1 MARCIFCDIVLAA
14 DSRKNGTSSLKAHVD
29 ACAKARAEKG
39 GQVILNLQPSG
50 NLQPNG
56 SSTGTLTT
64 WKFNQAEIRIAL
76 AEMIIIDELPFIFVE
91 HEGFRRFMVCAC
103 PMFIIP
109 SRRSIREDCFRL
121 FLDGRER
128 LKEYFKTTCE
138 GRVSITTDGWTSV
151 QNFNYICITA
161 HFVGKD
167 WKLHKKI
174 INFQRT
180 KSHKGVDVGEAI
192 ATCLENWGLKSIFTV
207 TVDNASANDTS
218 ITCLKDKLKGWGTSM
233 MDGKYLHMRCVA
245 HIVNL
250 IVGVGLREMGIS
262 VRRVREAVRWVCAS
276 PAREQNFQEI
286 ADFKKIESNKKLCL
300 DVPTRWNSTYIMLE
314 TALIYQKAFFALDL
328 MDHTFGADLE
338 QKKYKDVILGS
349 PTEDDWK
356 CVKNLTRY
364 LKFFH
369 ELTLVASGTKYVTSH
384 LFLTEVSRLFHHIYK
399 MEKSGDED
407 IKKMALKMKGKV
419 FKYWSEEDATN
430 QRMNRLM
437 YLAPVFD
444 PRYRWSILEYTFP
457 KLYGQDRGD
466 ELLAQVREEFNTMFD
481 VYKEK
486 QAIDG
491 VSQTQSMSTNQG
503 SNFGDNM
510 DGGCDDVEGD
520 DDFFDGYDVVPV
532 RIGERV
538 ELEKYLT
545 GEREEMDKSGKPFDV
560 LGWWK
565 GNEVKYPVLSAMA
578 KDILAIPISTVAS
591 ESCFSTGGRVLD
603 DFRSSL
609 TPQIV
614 EALICVEDWLRTS
627 YGSVR
632 NEENLE
638 DQREFEQGNC
648 LFVTST

>member
-1 MARCIFCDIVLAA
+1 MRCI
-14 DSRKNGTSSLKAHVD
+14 
-29 ACAKARAEKG
+29 
-39 GQVILNLQPSG
+39 
-50 NLQPNG
+50 
-56 SSTGTLTT
+56 
-64 WKFNQAEIRIAL
+64 
-76 AEMIIIDELPFIFVE
+76 
-91 HEGFRRFMVCAC
+91 
-103 PMFIIP
+103 
-109 SRRSIREDCFRL
+109 
-121 FLDGRER
+121 
-128 LKEYFKTTCE
+128 
-138 GRVSITTDGWTSV
+138 
-151 QNFNYICITA
+151 
-161 HFVGKD
+161 
-167 WKLHKKI
+167 
-174 INFQRT
+174 
-180 KSHKGVDVGEAI
+180 
-192 ATCLENWGLKSIFTV
+192 
-207 TVDNASANDTS
+207 
-218 ITCLKDKLKGWGTSM
+218 
-233 MDGKYLHMRCVA
+233 A

-250 IVGVGLREMGIS
+250 IVGVGLQEMGIS

-276 PAREQNFQEI
+276 PAREQNFKEI

-300 DVPTRWNSTYIMLE
+300 DVPTRWNSTYILLE
-314 TALIYQKAFFALDL
+314 TAVIYQKAFFALDL
-328 MDHTFGADLE
+328 MDHTFGTDLE

-349 PTEDDWK
+349 PTEDDRK

-430 QRMNRLM
+430 PRMNCLM

-444 PRYRWSILEYTFP
+444 PKYRWSILEYTFP

-503 SNFGDNM
+503 
-510 DGGCDDVEGD
+510 
-520 DDFFDGYDVVPV
+520 
-532 RIGERV
+532 IGERG

-545 GEREEMDKSGKPFDV
+545 GEREQMDKSGKPFDV

-565 GNEVKYPVLSAMA
+565 GNEVKYSVLGAMA
-578 KDILAIPISTVAS
+578 KDILVVPISTVAS

-609 TPQIV
+609 TPQII
-614 EALICVEDWLRTS
+614 EALICAEVWLRT
-627 YGSVR
+627 
-632 NEENLE
+632 LM
-638 DQREFEQGNC
+638 DQFAMRRA
-648 LFVTST
+648 

>member
-1 MARCIFCDIVLAA
+1 
-14 DSRKNGTSSLKAHVD
+14 
-29 ACAKARAEKG
+29 
-39 GQVILNLQPSG
+39 
-50 NLQPNG
+50 
-56 SSTGTLTT
+56 
-64 WKFNQAEIRIAL
+64 
-76 AEMIIIDELPFIFVE
+76 
-91 HEGFRRFMVCAC
+91 
-103 PMFIIP
+103 
-109 SRRSIREDCFRL
+109 
-121 FLDGRER
+121 
-128 LKEYFKTTCE
+128 
-138 GRVSITTDGWTSV
+138 
-151 QNFNYICITA
+151 
-161 HFVGKD
+161 
-167 WKLHKKI
+167 
-174 INFQRT
+174 
-180 KSHKGVDVGEAI
+180 
-192 ATCLENWGLKSIFTV
+192 
-207 TVDNASANDTS
+207 
-218 ITCLKDKLKGWGTSM
+218 
-233 MDGKYLHMRCVA
+233 MRCVA

-314 TALIYQKAFFALDL
+314 TALIYQKAFFALDS
-328 MDHTFGADLE
+328 MDHTFGANLE

-430 QRMNRLM
+430 PRMNRLM

-491 VSQTQSMSTNQG
+491 VSQTQSMSTNQ
-503 SNFGDNM
+503 
-510 DGGCDDVEGD
+510 
-520 DDFFDGYDVVPV
+520 

-614 EALICVEDWLRTS
+614 EALICAEDWLRTS